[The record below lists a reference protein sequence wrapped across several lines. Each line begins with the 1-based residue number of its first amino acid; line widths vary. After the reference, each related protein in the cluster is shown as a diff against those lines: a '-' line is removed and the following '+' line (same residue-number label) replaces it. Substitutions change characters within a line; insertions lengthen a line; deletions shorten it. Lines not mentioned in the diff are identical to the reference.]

1 MMWMQIILVKRA
13 LLHKPL
19 AWIVRLL
26 LATGLLVASLV
37 YWWVNTSVLHDL
49 QRQAQQLT
57 IDIVVLP
64 HAEQSLVE
72 ECAANLR
79 RRPDVASV
87 TLLDSRTVWML
98 FQQELGVQSS
108 GLTDVASMPNVIQ
121 VQLVGSWA
129 SAQRAKAVQNHVY
142 AVHQGVVE
150 RVLIPRQAFQE
161 IDAKRDNVLL
171 ARTIGT
177 PLLLLLA
184 FAACML
190 TLQPLYG
197 LIISR
202 DVHRVLGINARRGIA
217 TMAALATL
225 LILVTA
231 GLSTTAVMYAG
242 KPLQQN
248 IPWLIDFL
256 TAIGV

>member
-1 MMWMQIILVKRA
+1 
-13 LLHKPL
+13 
-19 AWIVRLL
+19 
-26 LATGLLVASLV
+26 
-37 YWWVNTSVLHDL
+37 
-49 QRQAQQLT
+49 
-57 IDIVVLP
+57 
-64 HAEQSLVE
+64 
-72 ECAANLR
+72 
-79 RRPDVASV
+79 
-87 TLLDSRTVWML
+87 
-98 FQQELGVQSS
+98 
-108 GLTDVASMPNVIQ
+108 
-121 VQLVGSWA
+121 
-129 SAQRAKAVQNHVY
+129 
-142 AVHQGVVE
+142 VE

-171 ARTIGT
+171 ARSIGISV
-177 PLLLLLA
+177 LLLLA

>member
-1 MMWMQIILVKRA
+1 
-13 LLHKPL
+13 
-19 AWIVRLL
+19 
-26 LATGLLVASLV
+26 
-37 YWWVNTSVLHDL
+37 
-49 QRQAQQLT
+49 
-57 IDIVVLP
+57 
-64 HAEQSLVE
+64 
-72 ECAANLR
+72 
-79 RRPDVASV
+79 
-87 TLLDSRTVWML
+87 ML

-171 ARTIGT
+171 ARTIGA

-184 FAACML
+184 FVACML

-242 KPLQQN
+242 KPLQQK